1 MNGHTV
7 TIPEQVYTELVPM
20 AAQENKD
27 IEQIV
32 GEAVRRC
39 LWEARERQMDR
50 ELEAYRTMHAD
61 LKSSYLGQYVAVHAG
76 ALVDSDADR
85 SALSRRVRRKFGNA
99 AVLIARVEAE
109 PEREFMLRSPR
120 LERGM

>member
-32 GEAVRRC
+32 GEAVRRY

-50 ELEAYRTMHAD
+50 ELEAYRAMHTD
-61 LKSSYLGQYVAVHAG
+61 LKSRYLG
-76 ALVDSDADR
+76 
-85 SALSRRVRRKFGNA
+85 
-99 AVLIARVEAE
+99 
-109 PEREFMLRSPR
+109 
-120 LERGM
+120 